1 MIRFARRSE
10 QGQVLPVA
18 AMFLTVVAIVAVFF
32 YNVAMFSTNA
42 STATDGALRAG
53 GLAAIAQVDP
63 SQGYGRWY
71 VDPQI
76 GTRLARDYIKNGLS
90 AYKGLFTYST
100 PPPPPPPPTP
110 PYDVG
115 VDVLDASGTAD
126 MTKNGVDVEIISPMT
141 DPSQTSSAHFYNCDP
156 AAATCSSDP
165 RVQISGV
172 FPEAVWSKITET
184 YYSVGTIILRS
195 RLSIT
200 QMGGATTIMTRI
212 VVIRAGTDDHA

>member
-18 AMFLTVVAIVAVFF
+18 AMFLTLVAIVAVFF

-63 SQGYGRWY
+63 GQNYGRWY

-76 GTRLARDYIKNGLS
+76 GTRLARDYIRSGLS
-90 AYKGLFTYST
+90 AYKGMFTW
-100 PPPPPPPPTP
+100 PPDTVFPPLPP
-110 PYDVG
+110 PYDVR

-126 MTKNGVDVEIISPMT
+126 MTKNGVDIEIISPRA
-141 DPSQTSSAHFYNCDP
+141 DPSQTSAHFYNCDYT
-156 AAATCSSDP
+156 AATCSSDP
-165 RVQISGV
+165 QVQVAGV
-172 FPEAVWSKITET
+172 FPEAVYSKITET

>member
-1 MIRFARRSE
+1 
-10 QGQVLPVA
+10 VLPVA
-18 AMFLTVVAIVAVFF
+18 AMFLTLVAIVAVFF

-63 SQGYGRWY
+63 GQNYGRWY

-76 GTRLARDYIKNGLS
+76 GTRLARDYIRSGLS
-90 AYKGLFTYST
+90 AYKGMFTWPPDT
-100 PPPPPPPPTP
+100 VFPPPPPPPP
-110 PYDVG
+110 PYDVR

-165 RVQISGV
+165 QVQISGV
-172 FPEAVWSKITET
+172 FPEAVRSKITET